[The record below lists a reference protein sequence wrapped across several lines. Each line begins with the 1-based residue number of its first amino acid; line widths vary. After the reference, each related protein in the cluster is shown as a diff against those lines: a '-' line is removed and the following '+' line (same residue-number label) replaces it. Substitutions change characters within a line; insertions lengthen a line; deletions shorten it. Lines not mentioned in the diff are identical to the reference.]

1 MSFKHVLKEVF
12 GFQDLR
18 PFQKQVVDSMLKD
31 ENIVVI
37 SPTGSGKSLCFQL
50 PAMLYEGITI
60 VLCPLKSLI
69 YDQVEALK
77 KKGISCE
84 LLNGDLGIRKK
95 TALFEELKKAT
106 PSLKMLYTT
115 PEMLL
120 CNEET
125 MPIIKNLYKNGLL
138 ARIVLDEAHCI
149 STWGHDFRPKYL
161 KVKTIKEHY
170 PKVPIIALTAT
181 ATEKVVMDIKD
192 ILGFKDNIKYY
203 DSTFLRDNLKLE
215 IRYRG
220 EKIAEK
226 KETIKEI
233 ATLLKTKYKEQ
244 SSLLYAFSRA
254 ECEKLCGM
262 LEEEDIKV
270 DFYHAGLSAKKR
282 NEIQQKWIN
291 NELQIICATIAFG
304 MGIDKADVRS
314 VFHFNVPKTIE
325 GYYQEIGRGG
335 RDGEV
340 CDCILYYNNSDQ
352 VRFTQMTNKKKTEI
366 REKGHTFYRDK
377 KMSMAENEAK
387 KLYDMVNFIENE
399 YDCRHIVLCNY
410 FGEKRKEKIGFCES
424 LCDNCIRF
432 QTEGAKDKIDLTTEA
447 VKILEYIGRKSEE
460 YIYDTNKDL
469 ILKKMIGY
477 PKKKPFKKKK
487 KDKEFMNG
495 NKHDKEKYD
504 KYKLEYS
511 VLEEENTMFNMNYR
525 TREKQM
531 RRLIMYLLSN
541 KYIKTNILK
550 NPKGTWIEALQ
561 LYKKALKVL
570 NEGKKILI

>member
-18 PFQKQVVDSMLKD
+18 PFQKQVVNSMLKD

-69 YDQVEALK
+69 YDQVESLK

-95 TALFEELKKAT
+95 TALFEELKKTA
-106 PSLKMLYTT
+106 PNLKMLYTT

-125 MPIIKNLYKNGLL
+125 MPIIKTLYKNGLI

-161 KVKTIKEHY
+161 KVKTIKDHY
-170 PKVPIIALTAT
+170 PTVPIIALTAT

-215 IRYRG
+215 MRYRG

-233 ATLLKTKYKEQ
+233 ATLLKTKYAGN

-254 ECEKLCGM
+254 ECEKLSEM

-282 NEIQQKWIN
+282 VEIQQKWIN

-304 MGIDKADVRS
+304 MGIDKANVRS
-314 VFHFNVPKTIE
+314 VFHFNVPKNIE

-340 CDCILYYNNSDQ
+340 CDCILYYNTSDQ

-366 REKGHTFYRDK
+366 RENGHTFFRDK

-399 YDCRHIVLCNY
+399 YDCRHMVLCNY
-410 FGEKRKEKIGFCES
+410 FGEKRKEKIGFCGS

-447 VKILEYIGRKSEE
+447 IKILEYIGRKSEE

-477 PKKKPFKKKK
+477 PKKKPVKKKK
-487 KDKEFMNG
+487 KEFMKG
-495 NKHDKEKYD
+495 DKHDKEKYE
-504 KYKLEYS
+504 KYKLEYLG
-511 VLEEENTMFNMNYR
+511 LEEENSRFNMDYR
-525 TREKQM
+525 SREKQM

-561 LYKKALKVL
+561 LYKKAMKVL
-570 NEGKKILI
+570 NEDKKILI

>member
-18 PFQKQVVDSMLKD
+18 PFQKQVVNSMLKD

-69 YDQVEALK
+69 YDQVESLK

-95 TALFEELKKAT
+95 TALFEELKKPT
-106 PSLKMLYTT
+106 PNLKMLYTT

-125 MPIIKNLYKNGLL
+125 MPIIKTLYKNGLI

-161 KVKTIKEHY
+161 KVKTIKDHY
-170 PKVPIIALTAT
+170 PTVPIIALTAT

-215 IRYRG
+215 MRFRG

-233 ATLLKTKYKEQ
+233 ATLLKTKYAGN

-254 ECEKLCGM
+254 ECEKLSEM

-282 NEIQQKWIN
+282 VEIQQKWIN

-314 VFHFNVPKTIE
+314 VFHFNVPKNIE

-335 RDGEV
+335 RDGKV

-366 REKGHTFYRDK
+366 RENGHTFFRDK

-399 YDCRHIVLCNY
+399 YDCRHMVLCNY
-410 FGEKRKEKIGFCES
+410 FGEKRKEKIGFCGS

-447 VKILEYIGRKSEE
+447 IKILEYIGRKSEE

-477 PKKKPFKKKK
+477 PKKKPVKKKK
-487 KDKEFMNG
+487 KEFMKG
-495 NKHDKEKYD
+495 DKHDKEKYE

-511 VLEEENTMFNMNYR
+511 VLEEENSRFNMDYR
-525 TREKQM
+525 SREKQM

-561 LYKKALKVL
+561 LYKKAMKVL